1 MYCTYDLETSFLR
14 KGGRRKDQLILQI
27 GIKLGEVTFEK
38 FVRPIPIPTYQNLI
52 AKKFMNVDSTCS
64 FWTKLL
70 VRKGL
75 VDKTMLT
82 KTIEEQCGVIDS
94 LVELEPVETVIKEA
108 LVFAKDSK
116 WIGYNGKSFDQPIL
130 QGYFERMKLKTE
142 PTFLDALPIC
152 RQLHLTSHSQE
163 NVFKFLFSGSTYRA
177 HLALDDAV
185 ALDAIL
191 QELAQRNSSSVIELF
206 ETYNKLKNKTT
217 AKQQHELLTIKY
229 IGPKTL
235 EILLRN
241 NIDSIKKLRKK
252 RSSLNI
258 KEFKAIAGNS
268 STKLY
273 KSLLA
278 KAPTLSR
285 SPVVDFF

>member
-1 MYCTYDLETSFLR
+1 
-14 KGGRRKDQLILQI
+14 LILQI

-94 LVELEPVETVIKEA
+94 LVELEPAETVIKEA
-108 LVFAKDSK
+108 LVFAKESY

-130 QGYFERMKLKTE
+130 QGYFSRMKIKTE

-163 NVFKFLFSGSTYRA
+163 KVFKFLFDATYKA
-177 HLALDDAV
+177 HLALDDAI
-185 ALDAIL
+185 ALDSIL
-191 QELAQRNSSSVIELF
+191 IELAKRRNISVLELF
-206 ETYNKLKNKTT
+206 KTDKKIKNKMTDET
-217 AKQQHELLTIKY
+217 HELLSIKF
-229 IGPKTL
+229 IGKKTL
-235 EILLRN
+235 AILLSN
-241 NIDSIKKLRKK
+241 DINTVEKLRNT
-252 RSSLNI
+252 RSLSL
-258 KEFKAIAGNS
+258 KEFKMVAGNN
-268 STKLY
+268 STRLY
-273 KSLLA
+273 NFLGKP
-278 KAPTLSR
+278 PTLTR
-285 SPVVDFF
+285 SPAIKFW